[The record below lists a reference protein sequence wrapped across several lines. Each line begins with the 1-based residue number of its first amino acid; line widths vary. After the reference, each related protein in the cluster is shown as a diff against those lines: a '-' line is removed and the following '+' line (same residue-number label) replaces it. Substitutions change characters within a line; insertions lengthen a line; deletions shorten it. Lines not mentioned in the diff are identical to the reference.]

1 MSLANTSGKRR
12 RIVSSYETGETS
24 SAPPRRRM
32 SQRLHSITSQTTESS
47 GSMRRPLPSYSD
59 CGDCTYICEH
69 CNALFWFNERV
80 LHAAHVRHPRYNQCC
95 KSGAV
100 STEEGSCYSIRL
112 YNNVPDRRY
121 GAPSPDTLGGIVCR
135 DDFNASG
142 YDIIIHSKGGI
153 PQRVSV
159 TTRISK
165 IIFRIYCTFLSC
177 LID

>member
-100 STEEGSCYSIRL
+100 SQTLNAHNKYVRL
-112 YNNVPDRRY
+112 
-121 GAPSPDTLGGIVCR
+121 
-135 DDFNASG
+135 FKNASEFVAR
-142 YDIIIHSKGGI
+142 KRAVVI
-153 PQRVSV
+153 PYVF
-159 TTRISK
+159 TIM
-165 IIFRIYCTFLSC
+165 Y
-177 LID
+177 LIEDMVPRL